1 MNTDLLVKEQVIN
14 ALQYRHATKNFDNR
28 KKISEED
35 FNFIL
40 EAGRLSPSSLGFEPW
55 KFLIVQNAELR
66 ERLKEVS
73 LGAISQLDTASH
85 FIIILSRTDVRYDS
99 DYIFKHMKDVQKMP
113 DEIMEFI
120 SNALKD
126 TQEARGIINNER
138 ALYDWSSKQS
148 YIAMANMM
156 TSAAL
161 IGIDSCPME
170 GFNYDEVE
178 NILKE
183 QKLIKGENWKPS
195 VMVAFGY
202 RMEDP
207 KRAKTR
213 RNLDEIIEFV

>member
-1 MNTDLLVKEQVIN
+1 MNTDLVKEQVIN
-14 ALQYRHATKNFDNR
+14 ALQFRHATKHFDNS

-35 FNFIL
+35 FNYIL

-55 KFLIVQNAELR
+55 KFLIVQNPEIR

-73 LGAISQLDTASH
+73 LGAVSQLDTASH

-99 DYIFKHMKDVQKMP
+99 EYIFEHMKNVQKMP
-113 DEIMEFI
+113 DEIMEFV

-126 TQEARGIINNER
+126 TQEARETINNER

-183 QKLIKGENWKPS
+183 ENLIKGENWKPS

-202 RMEDP
+202 RKEDP

-213 RNLDEIIEFV
+213 RNLNDIIEFV

>member
-1 MNTDLLVKEQVIN
+1 MKYSTHPQ
-14 ALQYRHATKNFDNR
+14 
-28 KKISEED
+28 KILHY
-35 FNFIL
+35 IL
-40 EAGRLSPSSLGFEPW
+40 
-55 KFLIVQNAELR
+55 LIVQNPELR

-73 LGAISQLDTASH
+73 MGAVSQLDTASH

-99 DYIFKHMKDVQKMP
+99 EYIFDHMKNVQKMP
-113 DEIMEFI
+113 DEIMEFV

-126 TQEARGIINNER
+126 TQEARETINNER

-161 IGIDSCPME
+161 IGIDSCTME

-183 QKLIKGENWKPS
+183 ENLLKGENRKPS
-195 VMVAFGY
+195 VMVAFDY
-202 RMEDP
+202 RKEDP
-207 KRAKTR
+207 KRPKTR
-213 RNLDEIIEFV
+213 KNLDEIIEFV

>member
-1 MNTDLLVKEQVIN
+1 MNTNFLVKEQVIN
-14 ALQYRHATKNFDNR
+14 ALQFRHATKNFDNS
-28 KKISEED
+28 KKISKEN

-55 KFLIVQNAELR
+55 KFLIVQNPELR

-73 LGAISQLDTASH
+73 MGAVSQLDTASH

-99 DYIFKHMKDVQKMP
+99 EYIFEHMKNVQKMP
-113 DEIMEFI
+113 DEIMEFV

-126 TQEARGIINNER
+126 TQEAHEEINNER

-161 IGIDSCPME
+161 IGIDSYPME

-178 NILKE
+178 YILKE
-183 QKLIKGENWKPS
+183 ENLLKGENWKPS

-202 RMEDP
+202 RKEDP
-207 KRAKTR
+207 KRPKAR